1 MASFDIFVYL
11 CFDFFVNCKEH
22 VVFRNTNS
30 KILENVQYW
39 EKLTTGAMSTP
50 KNRRNNPHQFWE
62 RLTHS
67 DAFWSDLEHTP
78 RHVIAA
84 QKPGFRPKRQNKR
97 QNIRKPKIGSKY
109 CI

>member
-1 MASFDIFVYL
+1 MS
-11 CFDFFVNCKEH
+11 E
-22 VVFRNTNS
+22 NTNS
-30 KILENVQYW
+30 KLLENVQFW
-39 EKLTTGAMSTP
+39 ESLTSGAMSAP
-50 KNRRNNPHQFWE
+50 KTRRNNPHQFWE

-84 QKPGFRPKRQNKR
+84 QKPGIRPKRQNKR

-109 CI
+109 C